1 MKQFRIVPT
10 EEAEEGMC
18 LYEDLRDRAG
28 NVLLPKLTALSATM
42 IKSLLR
48 RGVEAVAIV
57 DDTITPEQ
65 LAAER
70 GRVQQRLAY
79 LCRHAGAGA
88 ANLLLRQVVEDYRLA
103 ELS

>member
-1 MKQFRIVPT
+1 MKHFRIVPT

-28 NVLLPKLTALSATM
+28 NVLLPKLTALSGAT

-48 RGVEAVAIV
+48 RGVEAVSII
-57 DDTITPEQ
+57 DDSITPEQ

-70 GRVQQRLAY
+70 VRVQERLAY
-79 LCRHAGAGA
+79 LCRHAGNGA
-88 ANLLLRQVVEDYRLA
+88 ANLLLGKVVEEYRLA